1 MNTTLQSTES
11 LNQPDLASQGFAS
24 LLQDDGVKFDLSGSR
39 KGKFISISNNDR
51 PIVNFLNWVFPY
63 AASVKA
69 SDVQFS
75 DVENGCAVR
84 LCQENDQFKRLAL
97 FTRDA
102 GEDIRRKICA
112 MCSVEITN
120 SESIQQGSFFVIDE
134 KEQKMIDIRVSV
146 LPTKFGCSIVCRI
159 LDQSN
164 SGRSLDAVSMPDDVK
179 QCVLR
184 ILKQPQGMVIVSGP
198 TGSGKTS
205 TLYSFLNHLN
215 TPDKHIM
222 TAEDPVEY
230 HLPGA
235 DQVNIHP
242 HYRPFDQVLKAFLRQ
257 KPHIILV
264 GEIRNIETAET
275 SVTAANT
282 GHLLLS
288 TVHANDSLST
298 VIRLINLGVER
309 FALADALSAF
319 FAQRLM
325 NQLCPECRQAI
336 RLNTE
341 EQAALKTRF
350 PVATYYRRKL
360 HGCEKC
366 DYTGRSGR
374 IPVMEFVESNTK
386 VRQAI
391 LKGDFELLE
400 QAMLEQPQF
409 RTLVEAG
416 LQLSEQGLVDM
427 QEALSL
433 GVR

>member
-1 MNTTLQSTES
+1 
-11 LNQPDLASQGFAS
+11 
-24 LLQDDGVKFDLSGSR
+24 
-39 KGKFISISNNDR
+39 
-51 PIVNFLNWVFPY
+51 
-63 AASVKA
+63 
-69 SDVQFS
+69 
-75 DVENGCAVR
+75 
-84 LCQENDQFKRLAL
+84 
-97 FTRDA
+97 
-102 GEDIRRKICA
+102 
-112 MCSVEITN
+112 
-120 SESIQQGSFFVIDE
+120 
-134 KEQKMIDIRVSV
+134 MIDVRVG
-146 LPTKFGCSIVCRI
+146 LTPTKFGCNIVCRI

-164 SGRSLDAVSMPDDVK
+164 SGRDLKTVSMPDDVK
-179 QCVLR
+179 RCVLQ
-184 ILKQPQGMVIVSGP
+184 ILSKPQGMVIVSGP

-230 HLPGA
+230 RLKGA

-264 GEIRNIETAET
+264 GEIRDTETAET
-275 SVTAANT
+275 AVTAANT

-288 TVHANDSLST
+288 TVHANDTLST

-325 NQLCPECRQAI
+325 NKLCPNCRVGKCLTA
-336 RLNTE
+336 E
-341 EQAALKTRF
+341 EMQTLKTRF
-350 PVATYYRRKL
+350 PATTYYCRNET
-360 HGCEKC
+360 GCDKC

-374 IPVMEFVESNTK
+374 IPVMEFVVSNEK

-391 LKGDFELLE
+391 LQGNFERLE
-400 QAMLEQPQF
+400 EAMLEQEQF
-409 RTLVEAG
+409 RTLIEAG
-416 LQLSEQGLVDM
+416 LQLSEQGLVDFY
-427 QEALSL
+427 EAMAL